1 MIIQE
6 DSRQQ
11 VGKHENKHRFWQEH
25 GVSLYRSKV
34 IVGDYCLP
42 PAVSID
48 TKDGLA
54 EIAQNVG
61 GSREEHARFINE
73 LKAARDLGTTLYVL
87 IENDDGV
94 ACIDD
99 VTRWYNPRLDYSPS
113 AITGARLA
121 KALATIQERYGC
133 RFLFCRPDEAG
144 QIITEILEKQMQ
156 KETFIMHADAWR
168 TVQKLNREQ
177 RGDLLSALM
186 LYQLGEE
193 LPAMDLA
200 TELAFTFMASQM
212 DKDNEKYAEIVEKRR
227 EAGRKSAEKRNTSQ
241 QVLTRVNHN
250 DNDNDNDNVND
261 NDVVINNNNN
271 SVCVPAKAV
280 TTPKRVAFKKPTV
293 EDVRAYCQER
303 NNTVDPERFVDYY
316 ESNGWKVGRNSMRDW
331 RAAVRTWERSDK
343 GKQTDNAVSAFM
355 GEE

>member
-11 VGKHENKHRFWQEH
+11 VGKHENKHKFWQDH
-25 GVSLYRSKV
+25 GVALFRSKV

-73 LKAARDLGTTLYVL
+73 LKAARDLGTVLYVL
-87 IENDDGV
+87 VENDDGV
-94 ACIDD
+94 TSIAD
-99 VTRWYNPRLDYSPS
+99 VAEWFNPRLEFSS
-113 AITGARLA
+113 GAITGERLS

-133 RFLFCRPDEAG
+133 KFLFCRPDEAG
-144 QIITEILEKQMQ
+144 QIITDILEKQMQ

-168 TVQKLNREQ
+168 TVQKLSREQ

-250 DNDNDNDNVND
+250 DNDNVND
-261 NDVVINNNNN
+261 NDNDNYKYGVIIRDADA
-271 SVCVPAKAV
+271 SK
-280 TTPKRVAFKKPTV
+280 TSKRATFKKPTV
-293 EDVRAYCQER
+293 DEVRKYCQER
-303 NNTVDPERFVDYY
+303 QNNVDPERFVDYY
-316 ESNGWKVGRNSMRDW
+316 ESNGWKVGRNSMKSW
-331 RAAVRTWERSDK
+331 QAAVRTWERSGG
-343 GKQTDNAVSAFM
+343 GKQTDKAVAAFI
-355 GEE
+355 GED